1 MAIKWYCTVL
11 HLLFECNLFTFH
23 AKGQWPV
30 CRSSAQHFPS
40 SVAFRKG
47 KTRFLI
53 GHCVTFKRQKN
64 VIHVTHQ
71 VSRWHLVFGVKSKIW
86 AHFVQE
92 FITVGLNKT
101 YLYIIVI
108 SSTNKYR
115 KHKNSMLIWALP
127 VDEMIV
133 TFKFITV
140 NWWLW
145 RGHWFVVVGFLGGG
159 VWGGGGTFA
168 SHLQKYVRWA
178 SDAFL
183 LQMQRGK
190 CSVFSHHTTL
200 TLAW

>member
-1 MAIKWYCTVL
+1 M
-11 HLLFECNLFTFH
+11 
-23 AKGQWPV
+23 
-30 CRSSAQHFPS
+30 
-40 SVAFRKG
+40 
-47 KTRFLI
+47 
-53 GHCVTFKRQKN
+53 
-64 VIHVTHQ
+64 THQ

-92 FITVGLNKT
+92 LITVGLNTT

-127 VDEMIV
+127 ADEMIV

-159 VWGGGGTFA
+159 VWGGGGGNICISSPEICQVSKWRVPVA
-168 SHLQKYVRWA
+168 
-178 SDAFL
+178 DAKGEMFRVL
-183 LQMQRGK
+183 
-190 CSVFSHHTTL
+190 SPHHTYSCLVTL
-200 TLAW
+200 HICCGIRGLEPMLSVWRRSYVCIQSDCAVKTQLYTHSNNLLLELAENVC